1 MVVDSEV
8 VATTTEVSWVAVSV
22 ETELADWV
30 SAVEFSVVDVSTV
43 EVSVVPVSV
52 EANVEVSVL
61 VSAETVS

>member
-30 SAVEFSVVDVSTV
+30 SAVE
-43 EVSVVPVSV
+43 VSVVPVSV
-52 EANVEVSVL
+52 EATVEVSVL

>member
-22 ETELADWV
+22 EAEFVDWV
-30 SAVEFSVVDVSTV
+30 SAV

-52 EANVEVSVL
+52 TPAVEVSVL